1 MKKILITG
9 ITGQDGLFLSSLLL
23 KEHNKVSILGLS
35 RNNSNSFFANLAKI
49 YDKGH
54 DNIKLIK
61 VDYKNKYEISS
72 LVKSFSPDFVYNFM
86 GPSSV
91 YESILRPANRE
102 IITSSFN
109 TIIEALIESRN
120 FCNFFQASSSEMF
133 NISKLP
139 LNEKSKMKTRSPYAE
154 AKLQNHLHVQKCFEK
169 YDWNIT
175 SGIMFNHE
183 SEFRSKNYLIMKII
197 NTAIE
202 ISRGNSQV
210 LEIGTIEYIRD
221 WSFAGDVVN
230 AAYLIN
236 TKGTQPNYVIGS
248 GVGTSIEYVLNYIFS
263 NLGLNWEEHT
273 NVNPSLLRKGDSKI
287 IISDPKKLKKEFN
300 WEPSYDIS
308 NLLDRCIAAKMN

>member
-9 ITGQDGLFLSSLLL
+9 ITGQDGLFLSNLLL

-35 RNNSNSFFANLAKI
+35 RNNSNSFFENLGKI
-49 YDKGH
+49 YGEGH

-61 VDYKNKYEISS
+61 VDYENKYEISS
-72 LVKSFSPDFVYNFM
+72 LVKSFSPDYVYNFM

-102 IITSSFN
+102 IITSSFK

-133 NISKLP
+133 DISKLP
-139 LNEKSKMKTRSPYAE
+139 LNEKSQMKTRSPYAE
-154 AKLQNHLHVQKCFEK
+154 AKLQNHLHVRKCFEK

-202 ISRGNSQV
+202 IARGNSQV

-236 TKGTQPNYVIGS
+236 TKGTQPSYVIGS
-248 GVGTSIEYVLNYIFS
+248 GVGTSIEYILNYIFS
-263 NLGLNWEEHT
+263 NLGLKWEEHT

-287 IISDPKKLKKEFN
+287 IISDPKKLKEEFD

>member
-35 RNNSNSFFANLAKI
+35 RNNSNSFFANLGKI

-61 VDYKNKYEISS
+61 VDYENKYEISS

-91 YESILRPANRE
+91 YESILQPANRE
-102 IITSSFN
+102 IITNSFN

-139 LNEKSKMKTRSPYAE
+139 LNEKSQMKTRSPYAE
-154 AKLQNHLHVQKCFEK
+154 AKLQNHLHVQNYFEK

>member
-23 KEHNKVSILGLS
+23 KEHSKVSILGLT
-35 RNNSNSFFANLAKI
+35 RNNSNSFFENLGKI
-49 YDKGH
+49 YDKRH

-61 VDYKNKYEISS
+61 VDYENKFEISS
-72 LVKSFSPDFVYNFM
+72 LIKSFSPDSVYNFM

-102 IITSSFN
+102 MITSGFN

-133 NISKLP
+133 NTSKLP
-139 LNEKSKMKTRSPYAE
+139 LNEKSQMKTRSPYAE
-154 AKLQNHLHVQKCFEK
+154 AKLQNHLYVQKCFEK

-183 SEFRSKNYLIMKII
+183 SEFRSKNYLIMKIV

-202 ISRGNSQV
+202 IARGNSKV

-236 TKGTQPNYVIGS
+236 TKGTQPSYVIGS
-248 GVGTSIEYVLNYIFS
+248 GVGTSIEFILNYIFS
-263 NLGLNWEEHT
+263 NLGLKWEEHT

-308 NLLDRCIAAKMN
+308 NLLDRCITAKMN

>member
-23 KEHNKVSILGLS
+23 KEHSKVSILGLT
-35 RNNSNSFFANLAKI
+35 RNNSNSFFENLGKI
-49 YDKGH
+49 YDKRH

-61 VDYKNKYEISS
+61 VDYENKFEISS
-72 LVKSFSPDFVYNFM
+72 LIKSFSPDYVYNFM

-102 IITSSFN
+102 MITSGFN

-133 NISKLP
+133 NTSKLP
-139 LNEKSKMKTRSPYAE
+139 LNEKSQMKTRSPYAE
-154 AKLQNHLHVQKCFEK
+154 AKLQNHLYVQKCFEK

-308 NLLDRCIAAKMN
+308 NLLDRCITTKMN